1 MNINDVKPLGD
12 KVLVKPQSKG
22 DTTTKSGIILTDSA
36 TRGEAVWAEVVA
48 VGEGIF
54 TQNGARLP
62 LSVSVGDSVMYRK
75 DMAGTPIKI
84 EDEEYLLFSE
94 HELLMV
100 TKKQN

>member
-1 MNINDVKPLGD
+1 MNISDVRPLGD

-75 DMAGTPIKI
+75 DMTGTPIKI
-84 EDEEYLLFSE
+84 DEAEYLLFSE

-100 TKKQN
+100 TTKQN

>member
-1 MNINDVKPLGD
+1 MNVQDVSPLGD
-12 KVLVKPQSKG
+12 KVLVKSQSKG
-22 DTTTKSGIILTDSA
+22 DITTKSGIILTDSS

-48 VGEGIF
+48 IGEGIF

-62 LSVSVGDSVMYRK
+62 LSVSIGDMVMYKK
-75 DMAGTPIKI
+75 DMGGTSIKI
-84 EDEEYLLFSE
+84 DDVDYLLFSE

>member
-12 KVLVKPQSKG
+12 KVLIRPQSKG

-36 TRGEAVWAEVVA
+36 TRGEAVWAEVVT

-54 TQNGARLP
+54 TQNGVRLP
-62 LSVSVGDSVMYRK
+62 LSVSVGDLVMYRK

-84 EDEEYLLFSE
+84 DDVEYLLFSE

-100 TKKQN
+100 TTKQN

>member
-62 LSVSVGDSVMYRK
+62 LSVSVGDLVMYRK